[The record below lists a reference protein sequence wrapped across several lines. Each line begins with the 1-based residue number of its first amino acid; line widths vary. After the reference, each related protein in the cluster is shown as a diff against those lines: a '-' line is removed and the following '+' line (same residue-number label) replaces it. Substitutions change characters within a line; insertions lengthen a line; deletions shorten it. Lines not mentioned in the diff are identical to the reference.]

1 MMRTIERQKCVVCGS
16 AGRELYAE
24 LEDQLFGIPGQW
36 RMVKCSNR
44 RCGTLWLDPAPL
56 PADLGQA
63 YATYYTHQAGTAD
76 EPWWRRDD
84 IDTFAYWW
92 LGYPRLT
99 HLDSYGALR
108 FTLLPKLRERAL
120 FSRLYLRYQ
129 ANGRLLDVGCGAGE
143 QMAMMRHVGWKVQGI
158 DIDPAAAAMASAA
171 GLDVHVGD
179 LLSANFEPQS
189 FDAVTLVHVIE
200 HLPEPRAYLNRIR
213 ALLKPGGR
221 LIVVTPNACSLG
233 HRIYGRFWR
242 GLEPPRH
249 LALFTPR
256 SLSAMC
262 RSEMFDVVACR
273 ASARDAEPMLAASH
287 ALKSNGLRD
296 AGRDVTPSPAQHFEL
311 QSKYER
317 TLTGLRVPL
326 GEELI
331 LVARA

>member
-1 MMRTIERQKCVVCGS
+1 MRTIERQQCVVCGS
-16 AGRELYAE
+16 VGRALYTE
-24 LEDQLFGIPGQW
+24 LEDQLFGIAGRW
-36 RMVKCSNR
+36 CMVMCSNR

-63 YATYYTHQAGTAD
+63 YATYYTHQAGATE

-92 LGYPRLT
+92 LGYPRPT

-120 FSRLYLRYQ
+120 FSRLYLRHI
-129 ANGRLLDVGCGAGE
+129 ANGRLLDIGCGAGE
-143 QMAMMRHVGWKVQGI
+143 QMAMMRHVGWDVQGI
-158 DIDPAAAAMASAA
+158 DIDPAAAAIARAA
-171 GLDVHVGD
+171 GLAVRVGD
-179 LLSANFEPQS
+179 LLSADFEGQS
-189 FDAVTLVHVIE
+189 FDALTLVHVIE
-200 HLPEPRAYLNRIR
+200 HLPDPRAYLKRAR

-221 LIVVTPNACSLG
+221 LVIVTPNARSLG

-262 RSEMFDVVACR
+262 RSEMFDVVVCR

-287 ALKSNGLRD
+287 ALKSNGIRG
-296 AGRDVTPSPAQHFEL
+296 AGSNVMPSPPQQFEL
-311 QSKYER
+311 QSKFER
-317 TLTGLRVPL
+317 SLAGLRVPL
-326 GEELI
+326 GEELV
-331 LVARA
+331 LVARV